1 MSGNLWR
8 EFWILLGIAL
18 ASLLLAEIT
27 GYPFLIAA
35 FGFGLYIAFN
45 LRNLVQLNRWLVNKR
60 EDVPDAGGLWGEVL
74 DRIRALAR
82 DAEKREDR
90 LTEMLTR
97 FQSASSATPDA
108 MLIVSRRHDIEW
120 ANAASGRLFGIAT
133 PRDAGRRLVNLVRH
147 PAFVSYLERGEYTDA
162 IEMSSPVQPER
173 SLSVRII
180 PFGSNQ
186 KLIIGRDTT
195 HLAQLEQMRRNFVA
209 NISHELRTPLTVL
222 TGFLETLKDMDKPAG
237 AELGKHFR
245 TMHEQAQRMSRLVD
259 DLLTLSKLETT
270 PASVH
275 EAEIDIAALLAPL
288 KETAELLSGEQRH
301 RISLEADIG
310 LHLLGNEEELR
321 SAFSNLINNAVRYTP
336 AGGDI
341 RLIWKRE
348 DGRPVFAVIDSGA
361 GIAPQHLPH
370 LTERFYRIDTARSR
384 DTGGTGLGLSIVKHI
399 LLRHDA
405 RLVIDSQIGRGS
417 TFRCVFPPARALPLS
432 VPTDMPVAAPTRP

>member
-1 MSGNLWR
+1 MSENLWR
-8 EFWILLGIAL
+8 EVWIILGIAF

-35 FGFGLYIAFN
+35 LGFGLYIASQ

-74 DRIRALAR
+74 DRIRALTKDTER
-82 DAEKREDR
+82 REDR

-108 MLIVSRRHDIEW
+108 MLIVSPQNEIEW
-120 ANAASGRLFGIAT
+120 ANVASERLFGITT
-133 PRDAGRRLVNLVRH
+133 PRDAGQRLINLVRD
-147 PAFVSYLERGEYTDA
+147 PAFNAYLERGEYSEA
-162 IEMSSPVQPER
+162 LEMTSSAQPQR

-180 PFGSNQ
+180 PFGSLQ
-186 KLIIGRDTT
+186 KLVIAHDTT
-195 HLAQLEQMRRNFVA
+195 HLAHLETMRSNFVA

-237 AELGKHFR
+237 ADLKKHFQ
-245 TMHEQAQRMSRLVD
+245 TMHDQAQRMARLVE

-270 PASVH
+270 PATRH
-275 EAEIDIAALLAPL
+275 EGAVDVPAMLAAL
-288 KETAELLSGEQRH
+288 KEMGELVSGARH
-301 RISLEADIG
+301 HHISLIADAN
-310 LHLLGNEEELR
+310 LRLTGNEEELR
-321 SAFSNLINNAVRYTP
+321 SAFSNLVNNAVRYTP
-336 AGGDI
+336 AGGSI
-341 RLIWKRE
+341 RLTWQLVGE
-348 DGRPVFAVIDSGA
+348 NPVFAVADSGD
-361 GIAPQHLPH
+361 GIAPQHIPH

-405 RLVIDSQIGRGS
+405 RLTIESELGQGS
-417 TFRCVFPPARALPLS
+417 VFSCVFPATHALYGAPA
-432 VPTDMPVAAPTRP
+432 AARTSP

>member
-1 MSGNLWR
+1 VSGNIWR
-8 EFWILLGIAL
+8 EFWILIGIAL

-35 FGFGLYIAFN
+35 LGFGLYIAFN

-74 DRIRALAR
+74 DRIRALMKDTER
-82 DAEKREDR
+82 REDR

-108 MLIVSRRHDIEW
+108 MLIVSRKNVIEW
-120 ANAASGRLFGIAT
+120 ANVASERLFGIST
-133 PRDAGRRLVNLVRH
+133 PRDAGRRLINLVRE
-147 PAFVSYLERGEYTDA
+147 PAFNTYLDRGEYSEA
-162 IEMSSPVQPER
+162 LEMNSPSQPLR

-186 KLIIGRDTT
+186 KLVIAHDTT
-195 HLAQLEQMRRNFVA
+195 HLMHLETMRSNFVA

-222 TGFLETLKDMDKPAG
+222 TGFLETLKDMDRPAS
-237 AELGKHFR
+237 AELRKHFQ
-245 TMHEQAQRMSRLVD
+245 TMHDQAQRMARLVD

-270 PASVH
+270 PAARH
-275 EAEIDIAALLAPL
+275 EVEVDVPAMITSL
-288 KETAELLSGEQRH
+288 KDTGELVSGAH
-301 RISLEADIG
+301 HHHISLDADAS
-310 LHLLGNEEELR
+310 LHLVGNEEELR

-336 AGGDI
+336 DGGDI
-341 RLIWKRE
+341 RLTWKLE
-348 DGRPVFAVIDSGA
+348 GDSPVFAVRDTGE

-405 RLVIDSQIGRGS
+405 HLKIESEIGKGS
-417 TFRCVFPPARALPLS
+417 TFSCVFPPARLIKH
-432 VPTDMPVAAPTRP
+432 

>member
-1 MSGNLWR
+1 VSGNLWR
-8 EFWILLGIAL
+8 EVWILIGIAL

-27 GYPFLIAA
+27 GYPFLIATL
-35 FGFGLYIAFN
+35 GFGLYIASN

-74 DRIRALAR
+74 DRIRALAKETER
-82 DAEKREDR
+82 REDR

-108 MLIVSRRHDIEW
+108 MLILSPQNDIEW
-120 ANAASGRLFGIAT
+120 ANPASERLFGIAT
-133 PRDAGRRLVNLVRH
+133 PRDSGQRVINLVRH
-147 PAFVSYLERGEYTDA
+147 PEFTTYLDQGEYSEA
-162 IEMSSPVQPER
+162 LEIASPSQPER

-180 PFGSNQ
+180 PFGSRQ
-186 KLIIGRDTT
+186 KLVIARDMT
-195 HLAQLEQMRRNFVA
+195 HLAQLERMRSNFVA

-222 TGFLETLKDMDKPAG
+222 SGFLETLKDMDRPASTD
-237 AELGKHFR
+237 LRKHFQ
-245 TMHEQAQRMSRLVD
+245 TMHDQAQRMSRLVD

-270 PASVH
+270 PATRH
-275 EAEIDIAALLAPL
+275 EEVVDVPAMLASL
-288 KETAELLSGEQRH
+288 KEMGELVSGARH
-301 RISLEADIG
+301 HHISLVADAG
-310 LHLLGNEEELR
+310 LRLTGNEEELR

-341 RLIWKRE
+341 RLTWKI
-348 DGRPVFAVIDSGA
+348 DGDGPAFGVRDTGE
-361 GIAPQHLPH
+361 GIAPQHIPH

-405 RLVIDSQIGRGS
+405 RLAVESELGRGS
-417 TFRCVFPPARALPLS
+417 TFRCIFPAARAVCSASATTAGKPRMS
-432 VPTDMPVAAPTRP
+432 

>member
-8 EFWILLGIAL
+8 EVWILIGIGL
-18 ASLLLAEIT
+18 ASLLLAELT
-27 GYPFLIAA
+27 GHLFLVAA
-35 FGFGLYIAFN
+35 LGFGLYIASN

-74 DRIRALAR
+74 DRIRALAKETER
-82 DAEKREDR
+82 REDR

-108 MLIVSRRHDIEW
+108 MLILSRNNEIEW
-120 ANAASGRLFGIAT
+120 ANPASERLFGIAT
-133 PRDAGRRLVNLVRH
+133 PRDGGQRIINLVR
-147 PAFVSYLERGEYTDA
+147 
-162 IEMSSPVQPER
+162 QPEFATYLDKGDYNEALEMASPSQPGR

-186 KLIIGRDTT
+186 KLVIASDMT
-195 HLAQLEQMRRNFVA
+195 HLAQLERMRSNFVA

-222 TGFLETLKDMDKPAG
+222 TGFLETLKDMDRPAG
-237 AELGKHFR
+237 TDLRKHFQ
-245 TMHEQAQRMSRLVD
+245 TMHDQAQRMSRLVD
-259 DLLTLSKLETT
+259 DLLTLSRLETT
-270 PASVH
+270 PAARH
-275 EAEIDIAALLAPL
+275 EEVVDVPAMLASI
-288 KETAELLSGEQRH
+288 KEMGELVSGARH
-301 RISLEADIG
+301 HHISLVADAG
-310 LHLLGNEEELR
+310 LRLNGNEQELR

-341 RLIWKRE
+341 LLTWKL
-348 DGRPVFAVIDSGA
+348 DGDSPVFAVRDTGE

-405 RLVIDSQIGRGS
+405 RLKIESELGKGS
-417 TFRCVFPPARALPLS
+417 TFSCVFPPARLIQH
-432 VPTDMPVAAPTRP
+432 